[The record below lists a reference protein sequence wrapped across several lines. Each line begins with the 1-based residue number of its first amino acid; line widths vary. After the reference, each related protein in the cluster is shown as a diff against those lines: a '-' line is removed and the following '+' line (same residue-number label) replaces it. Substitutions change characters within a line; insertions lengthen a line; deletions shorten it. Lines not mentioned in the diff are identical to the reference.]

1 MEDVTALS
9 AVSQAA
15 APADTLTPA
24 ARLIVSL
31 LPDPR
36 GGVPA
41 RRENFLIRSFAGW
54 VRRWH
59 GHLS

>member
-1 MEDVTALS
+1 MEDLTSLS
-9 AVSQAA
+9 AISQAA

-31 LPDPR
+31 LPDPYS
-36 GGVPA
+36 GVPA
-41 RRENFLIRSFAGW
+41 GRENSLIRSFAGW
-54 VRRWH
+54 VRRWR